1 VTTLAPATIDE
12 LFRTADAKRWELSRE
27 DFAAALDASV
37 QRAFP
42 EGQPSR
48 RELDRYLAGLHA
60 ADLALA
66 CACALGRESAWDHFI
81 LTHRPL
87 LYRSADALD
96 PTGGAR
102 EIADGLYADLY
113 GIRDEGGE
121 RRSLFRYFHGRSSLG
136 TWLRAVLAQRH
147 VDMVRARRRIDPLPE
162 AETATSGAAAP
173 SLDPDRA
180 RLVRLVDESLKAAIN
195 QLAAKD
201 RLRLRS
207 YYVLQL
213 TLAQIGIVTGEHEA
227 TVSRHLSRTRKLLR
241 DGLEQHLRHSH
252 QLTTAQVAR
261 AVELALEDPG
271 GLDLHHAFD
280 SSSERKNSPPDR
292 SEYGHE

>member
-1 VTTLAPATIDE
+1 MTTLAPATIDG
-12 LFRTADAKRWELSRE
+12 LFRTADAQRWDLSRE
-27 DFAAALDASV
+27 EFATAVNASV

-42 EGQPSR
+42 HAKPSH
-48 RELDRYLAGLHA
+48 RELDRYLNALHA

-66 CACALGRESAWDHFI
+66 SACALGREAAWNHFI

-96 PTGGAR
+96 PGGGAR
-102 EIADGLYADLY
+102 ELADALYADLY
-113 GIRDEGGE
+113 GISAAAVD

-147 VDMVRARRRIDPLPE
+147 VDAIRARRRLDPLP
-162 AETATSGAAAP
+162 AADTATIGVAAP
-173 SLDPDRA
+173 PGDPDRP
-180 RLVRLVDESLKAAIN
+180 RLVRLVIEALTVAIDR
-195 QLAAKD
+195 LAPRD

-213 TLAQIGIVTGEHEA
+213 TLSQIGVITGEHEA
-227 TVSRHLSRTRKLLR
+227 TVSRHLSRTRRALR
-241 DGLEQHLRHSH
+241 EGLEQHLGQSRR
-252 QLTTAQVAR
+252 LTAAEVGR

-280 SSSERKNSPPDR
+280 GSSDRKNSSPER
-292 SEYGHE
+292 SESET